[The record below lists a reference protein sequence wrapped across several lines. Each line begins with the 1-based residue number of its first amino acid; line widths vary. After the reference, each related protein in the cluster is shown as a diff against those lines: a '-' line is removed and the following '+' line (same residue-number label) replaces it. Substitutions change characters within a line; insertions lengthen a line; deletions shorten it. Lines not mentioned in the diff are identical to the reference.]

1 MPSPGRNA
9 GTVIHPPGLAGQ
21 PQRGNNLM
29 TTSSASILLQYEII
43 ADLSGKMLQH
53 AQSCDWDGVIALGK
67 LYHDAVEQ
75 LRTLAPLDQSDR
87 DARKSL
93 LTKILDDDARIRDLA
108 TPELAR
114 LGALLGNM
122 RRHQAVLETY
132 CAPARTER

>member
-1 MPSPGRNA
+1 
-9 GTVIHPPGLAGQ
+9 
-21 PQRGNNLM
+21 M
-29 TTSSASILLQYEII
+29 TTTSASILLQYEII

-53 AQSCDWDGVIALGK
+53 AQSSDWNGVIALGK

-75 LRTLAPLDQSDR
+75 LQALAPLDQSDKE
-87 DARKSL
+87 ARKSL

-114 LGALLGNM
+114 LGTLLGNM

-132 CAPARTER
+132 HASARIER